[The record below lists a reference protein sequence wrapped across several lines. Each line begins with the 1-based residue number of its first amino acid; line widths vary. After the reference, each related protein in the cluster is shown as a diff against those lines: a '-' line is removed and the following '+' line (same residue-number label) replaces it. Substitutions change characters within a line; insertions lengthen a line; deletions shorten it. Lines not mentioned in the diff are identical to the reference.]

1 MGIIHAYLSVNV
13 DMIIEDKQK
22 NRMEYETVEKK
33 IVVLKDRYNLLVD
46 NLSDIIYETEEL
58 EH

>member
-1 MGIIHAYLSVNV
+1 
-13 DMIIEDKQK
+13 MIIEDKQK

-46 NLSDIIYETEEL
+46 NLGDIIYETEEL